1 MNFETPSFAE
11 QAMETLVI
19 HSKNSP
25 NLIVAGDWNKILM
38 DKYCKRPKDVFLMF
52 KSDADVE
59 WNIIPMDDV
68 NVDEFNKEISVP
80 AVHSNYILK
89 FKIFGFGE
97 IGPVL
102 SKNKSLN
109 STFEVKSFKAIILI
123 LIK

>member
-1 MNFETPSFAE
+1 
-11 QAMETLVI
+11 
-19 HSKNSP
+19 
-25 NLIVAGDWNKILM
+25 
-38 DKYCKRPKDVFLMF
+38 MF

-109 STFEVKSFKAIILI
+109 STFEVKSFKTIILI